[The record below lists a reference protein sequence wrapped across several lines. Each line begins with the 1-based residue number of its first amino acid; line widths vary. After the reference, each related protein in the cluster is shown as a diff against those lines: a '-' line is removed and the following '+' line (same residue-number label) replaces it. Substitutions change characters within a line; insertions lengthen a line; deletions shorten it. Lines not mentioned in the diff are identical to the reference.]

1 MARLRA
7 NNEGGTFN
15 PGLPRYTTH
24 GLSTIVLKHLKLKR
38 KLKRNRSIKEALEGS
53 KPKGALQRSTKD
65 PPPVVLSPFHPNK
78 VPKAD
83 NILNKESRSTVEAHP
98 AMRVDKRVSFR
109 RVGVEP
115 VWMSLVHNT
124 LTKREAKGQMVGVQ

>member
-24 GLSTIVLKHLKLKR
+24 GLSTIVLKHLKLKG

-53 KPKGALQRSTKD
+53 KPKGAFQRSTKD
-65 PPPVVLSPFHPNK
+65 PPPVVLALRAAEQR
-78 VPKAD
+78 PKQLAPPG
-83 NILNKESRSTVEAHP
+83 LLPRP
-98 AMRVDKRVSFR
+98 
-109 RVGVEP
+109 P
-115 VWMSLVHNT
+115 
-124 LTKREAKGQMVGVQ
+124 